1 MKINLPITQNEVL
14 LPESRIL
21 VSTTDLKGQITSCNA
36 DFVAI
41 SGFTEAEL
49 LGAPHNIVRHPDMP
63 AEAYQDMWDTLK
75 AGKPWCGV
83 VKNRTK
89 TGDFYW
95 VLANVTPIYEG
106 GQCSGYLSSRTRP
119 TREQID
125 AAAALYRKVK
135 AGEMAFPFTANRF
148 GRVAR
153 LSVGARL
160 WALLAFLILALVV
173 GAAGG
178 LFINATM
185 RAKLDAVSSAQVNG
199 AQVVQEIIALMSENR
214 AQILLALQHDPQSS
228 FASMHDHPLKLHLD
242 NVERGSVRIDA
253 LWAEY
258 LKIPASPEQQA
269 LDERFTEARTRF
281 VRDGLA
287 AVSEHF
293 SAGEFIQANRTIL
306 TRLNPAFNDAST
318 AANALLAHHRA
329 VSEAVLASASTVAT
343 VTMYAVLGSIALVLV
358 VALLASRALMR
369 AIVLPL
375 REAGVALRNIS
386 EGNYRNLLVPH
397 NEDEIGQMVYAL
409 RSMQIK
415 LESDVAAIRAVATAT
430 LRIRNALDHASVNI
444 MIADPDGLIV
454 YANNSVLEMLG
465 RAEKSLQTELPNFR
479 VDRIVGSNFDSFHR
493 NPAHQRGLLGAL
505 RGVHSAQIKVAGYTF
520 RLVASP
526 VFDAEGARLATV
538 VEWQDR
544 TAELATEES
553 LERVVSAAARGDF
566 SQRMET
572 AELRGFFETLG
583 KGMNA
588 LIEAADRGLQE
599 ANAVL
604 GAMSDADLTR
614 RIEGDYE
621 GAFGE
626 LKAYTNRTADALTRM
641 IGEIAEAAQ
650 SVGTA
655 AKEIAHGNADL
666 SARTEQQASSL
677 QQTAASME
685 ELTATVKHNAENAL
699 QARAEATE
707 AAEVASRGAQSM
719 EQMVATM
726 ESINHA
732 ARKIVD
738 IISVIDGIAFQT
750 NILALNAA
758 VEAARAGEQG
768 RGFAVVAGEVRSL
781 AQRSAAAAKEI
792 KTLISE
798 SVERVEQGSRLAGDT
813 GAVIGEIVAAVS
825 RVTQRVAEISSASAE
840 QSAGIEQINQ
850 AVTHMDEV
858 TQQNA
863 ALVEEA
869 SAAAES
875 LEEQSAALTEQVSQ
889 FRINGQGSGRQGASR
904 APARLPPAAPRRS
917 EPAAAPARSARK
929 ALPVVSDDED
939 EWKDF

>member
-1 MKINLPITQNEVL
+1 MNLILAPLCRFLEARRFPAKLMVFAAVFMIPI
-14 LPESRIL
+14 
-21 VSTTDLKGQITSCNA
+21 A
-36 DFVAI
+36 
-41 SGFTEAEL
+41 L
-49 LGAPHNIVRHPDMP
+49 LGALYVQARLTDIRTAEQEVAGGYLLQPAFELLVAANDARTAVRTGEDVAGSTAKVDAALTALERAVAASPFQESLAADVAALRAAWASLRNEAGGAAERFVRHGQFSDSV
-63 AEAYQDMWDTLK
+63 AEIIDHVADVSALTLDPVANTFHIMDVLVFK
-75 AGKPWCGV
+75 LPPLSQSAAVVAALAGLDALQLDEDERRALDVERVIAERHLAAMQQVLDDLFEMDAVTRSELSGAVDAMKRPLEALL
-83 VKNRTK
+83 R
-89 TGDFYW
+89 GDAAGARNLGAVMAQF
-95 VLANVTPIYEG
+95 NTQG
-106 GQCSGYLSSRTRP
+106 
-119 TREQID
+119 
-125 AAAALYRKVK
+125 AAALEARLH
-135 AGEMAFPFTANRF
+135 E
-148 GRVAR
+148 RVA
-153 LSVGARL
+153 G
-160 WALLAFLILALVV
+160 
-173 GAAGG
+173 
-178 LFINATM
+178 
-185 RAKLDAVSSAQVNG
+185 QY
-199 AQVVQEIIALMSENR
+199 Q
-214 AQILLALQHDPQSS
+214 
-228 FASMHDHPLKLHLD
+228 
-242 NVERGSVRIDA
+242 
-253 LWAEY
+253 
-258 LKIPASPEQQA
+258 
-269 LDERFTEARTRF
+269 
-281 VRDGLA
+281 
-287 AVSEHF
+287 
-293 SAGEFIQANRTIL
+293 
-306 TRLNPAFNDAST
+306 
-318 AANALLAHHRA
+318 
-329 VSEAVLASASTVAT
+329 VLASMILLVLAT
-343 VTMYAVLGSIALVLV
+343 LV
-358 VALLASRALMR
+358 VALLVFQAFRRSTSLA
-369 AIVLPL
+369 L
-375 REAGVALRNIS
+375 RELLAAQARIAEGDFAQPVKTFGKDELADIGRQLQVTQQDLGRRIEAERREAEVAQR
-386 EGNYRNLLVPH
+386 V
-397 NEDEIGQMVYAL
+397 
-409 RSMQIK
+409 
-415 LESDVAAIRAVATAT
+415 
-430 LRIRNALDHASVNI
+430 RNALDCSSVNV
-444 MIADPDGLIV
+444 MIADVDGNIV
-454 YANNSVLEMLG
+454 FANKSVLEMLG
-465 RAEKSLQTELPNFR
+465 RAERMLQTALPNFR
-479 VDRIVGSNFDSFHR
+479 VDRIVGSNFDLFHR
-493 NPAHQRGLLGAL
+493 NPAHQRGLLGNL
-505 RGVHSAQIKVAGYTF
+505 RATHTTQIKVADYTF
-520 RLVASP
+520 RLTANPIFSP
-526 VFDAEGARLATV
+526 TGSRLGTV
-538 VEWQDR
+538 VEWLDR
-544 TAELATEES
+544 TVEVHTEES